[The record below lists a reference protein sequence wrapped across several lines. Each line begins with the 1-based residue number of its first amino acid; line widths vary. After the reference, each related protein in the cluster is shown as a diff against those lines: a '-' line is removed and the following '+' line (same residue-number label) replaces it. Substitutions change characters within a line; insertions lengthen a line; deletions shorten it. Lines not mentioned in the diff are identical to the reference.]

1 MNVAILGAG
10 NVAWHISKAFIKAG
24 HPVKQVWSRTP
35 EKAVDIALEIGA
47 NSIADLSLLGDNI
60 DLVVLAVSDDAIENL
75 AAQLHLSSHQ
85 VLVHTSGS
93 TSIAVLEPY
102 AVNHGVIYPL
112 QTFSKSVNLDFS
124 KVPVCVEG
132 NTEEIGELLFSL
144 AKDLSE
150 NAQLINSEQ
159 RVLLHISAV
168 FASNFTNHFYTI
180 AQNILAESGLS
191 FAMIRPLIEE
201 TVNKA
206 LQGSPF
212 ELQTGPARRNDQL
225 TMQKH
230 SSLLNDK
237 PELKALYEVVSQN
250 IVKMYYQKQA

>member
-10 NVAWHISKAFIKAG
+10 NIGWHISKAFIKAG

-47 NSIADLSLLGDNI
+47 NSITDLSLIGDNI
-60 DLVVLAVSDDAIENL
+60 DLVVLAVSDDAIVDVASQLNL
-75 AAQLHLSSHQ
+75 NNKQ

-93 TSIAVLEPY
+93 TSIAALERY
-102 AVNHGVIYPL
+102 AVNYGVIYPL
-112 QTFSKSVNLDFS
+112 QTFSKNVEVDFL

-132 NTEEIGELLFSL
+132 STVEIGELLLSL
-144 AKDLSE
+144 ANDLSE
-150 NAQLINSEQ
+150 SAQKLNSEQ

-180 AQNILAESGLS
+180 AQNILAESGLNFS
-191 FAMIRPLIEE
+191 MIRPLIEA
-201 TVNKA
+201 TANKA
-206 LQGSPF
+206 LHESPF

-225 TMQKH
+225 TIEKH
-230 SSLLNDK
+230 SSLLIDK
-237 PELKALYEVVSQN
+237 LELKALYEMVSQN
-250 IVKMYYQKQA
+250 IVKMYDQNQA